1 MTVDF
6 SKIYDDAEIAE
17 RESIMAEMNSAQELD
32 AMADMIEA
40 KDIETEH
47 EEFIENLRYVVKIK
61 QKDSIRITLEI
72 IGGIIF
78 WSIFWYIM
86 LW

>member
-6 SKIYDDAEIAE
+6 SQIFNDAEIEE
-17 RESIMAEMNSAQELD
+17 RESIMAEINSAQELD

-47 EEFIENLRYVVKIK
+47 EEFIENLRYTAEFSPISETAVDLRFKA
-61 QKDSIRITLEI
+61 
-72 IGGIIF
+72 IGI
-78 WSIFWYIM
+78 
-86 LW
+86 LQELR